1 MSGSSSQSI
10 WTLAWCIHQIEA
22 SNVSVDRLMRTERKL
37 HKVLGL
43 SKIEA
48 VKDALHEIKIE
59 TYPLRQA
66 GIKIRN
72 L

>member
-1 MSGSSSQSI
+1 
-10 WTLAWCIHQIEA
+10 
-22 SNVSVDRLMRTERKL
+22 MRTERKL